1 MSKSTVATY
10 RRKLSGVE
18 RYSMVINEI
27 YRYNVDAMIVGHGTI
42 DVTALRRAVTIA
54 AEANPG
60 VRVRLKSFLGFSKW
74 VDSGIA
80 PTVTEVAAPLWDC
93 RSEQGAAFL
102 QTRFDPLAG
111 GPIADVILVRIDKK
125 VCLVFRAL
133 HAAMDGRSLAY
144 WIQDV
149 FCALRGETLVGG
161 ESTLTDFDVAALHRK
176 KIIDDK
182 EKAAEEA
189 DALGAGYISVVPPN
203 RDHGTDVGYIWRAI
217 SIPRNVSNILPRAA
231 VYLAQYARQ
240 QSEGV
245 TGFTVPVDYRG
256 LRIEANSNGNL
267 TGYVRIHVSPTDTPR
282 TVMQQLNRQIREY
295 ADCKLPLQAK
305 LLRWIPIK
313 YLVNRLTKERDKLL
327 YTVNRE
333 LPTAGL
339 VSMGNWN
346 PMLCTTADFTAEF
359 MQGIPGSVGKLNV
372 LAVNLPHST
381 IVTFSAPKG
390 YNLNG
395 EIDKL
400 TQDFAQAFTD
410 PVSNEPRVNEP
421 RVNEARAN
429 EPISIE
435 ARSTAS
441 TSTEPASAV
450 TTPS

>member
-1 MSKSTVATY
+1 
-10 RRKLSGVE
+10 
-18 RYSMVINEI
+18 
-27 YRYNVDAMIVGHGTI
+27 
-42 DVTALRRAVTIA
+42 
-54 AEANPG
+54 
-60 VRVRLKSFLGFSKW
+60 
-74 VDSGIA
+74 
-80 PTVTEVAAPLWDC
+80 
-93 RSEQGAAFL
+93 
-102 QTRFDPLAG
+102 
-111 GPIADVILVRIDKK
+111 
-125 VCLVFRAL
+125 
-133 HAAMDGRSLAY
+133 
-144 WIQDV
+144 
-149 FCALRGETLVGG
+149 
-161 ESTLTDFDVAALHRK
+161 
-176 KIIDDK
+176 
-182 EKAAEEA
+182 
-189 DALGAGYISVVPPN
+189 
-203 RDHGTDVGYIWRAI
+203 
-217 SIPRNVSNILPRAA
+217 
-231 VYLAQYARQ
+231 
-240 QSEGV
+240 
-245 TGFTVPVDYRG
+245 
-256 LRIEANSNGNL
+256 
-267 TGYVRIHVSPTDTPR
+267 
-282 TVMQQLNRQIREY
+282 MQQLNRQIREY

-435 ARSTAS
+435 ARFTAS
-441 TSTEPASAV
+441 RSTEPASAV